1 MKKEDTEPTGIDLR
15 RAWGFQE
22 LAMRYCPFIKPHSA
36 TNQLR
41 RWILHSTALQL
52 KLSCCHYRPGQKT
65 LTPRQVR
72 CIVEHLGEP

>member
-1 MKKEDTEPTGIDLR
+1 MQTENTEYAEINLR

-22 LAMRYCPFIKPHSA
+22 LAMRYCPYVKPHSA

-41 RWILHSTALQL
+41 RWILHSPVLQL
-52 KLSCCHYRPGQKT
+52 KLSACHYSPGQKV
-65 LTPRQVR
+65 LTPRQVQ